1 VQQVASE
8 DEVLA
13 EAVTIAAGLAGKD
26 RTTLAE
32 HKRLLYGDAI
42 ATLTG

>member
-1 VQQVASE
+1 VAGE

-13 EAVTIAAGLAGKD
+13 EAVKIAAGLAGKD
-26 RTTLAE
+26 RRTLAE

-42 ATLTG
+42 ATLAG